1 MKLERN
7 KRYFL
12 PNDFVLTSWEDIS
25 PFFNILLSTEY
36 NTKEE
41 FISWLKN
48 RSEIDS
54 FLEENLAWR
63 YIRMT
68 IDTRVEEFTKEYQF
82 FITEIQPKLAPLDHQ
97 LNKKMLESQFL
108 SELKKDEAYSIYI
121 RSVET
126 AIALFREENI
136 ALDAEINEKS
146 QLFGSISGSQSIEH
160 NGETITMQKASSL
173 LREPNELLR
182 KEIFKKIS
190 KRRKKD
196 IEKLDNLYTELI
208 QLRHQVALNAGF
220 ENYRDYKFQSLG
232 RFDYT
237 KEECFKFHESIEKCI
252 VPITKKIQQRKL
264 ELLGKTRFKPWDVS
278 VDPEGKTPL
287 KPFASGKDLLE
298 GTLRIF
304 KRMDNY
310 FHECLLSLD
319 KMKQLDLESKPGK
332 APGGYNYPL
341 YESGAP
347 FIFMNAV
354 GTHRDVITMIHEG
367 GHAIHSFISHDLE
380 LTAFKNLPSE
390 VAELASMSMELLT
403 MSYWDEFYSEETDK
417 QRAIKEH
424 LEDILSVLPWIAQI
438 DAFQHW
444 VYENPTHS
452 LMERKS
458 TWNSLSQRF
467 GTGLTDWNGY
477 EETRDTSW
485 QRQMHLFEV
494 PFYYIEY
501 GIAQLGALGIWRNS
515 QINSEK
521 AISDYKSAL
530 SLGYSKSIVEIYKT
544 AGITFDFSP
553 ENVSMLAEFVS
564 DELKT
569 LDELAHFKAK

>member
-1 MKLERN
+1 
-7 KRYFL
+7 
-12 PNDFVLTSWEDIS
+12 
-25 PFFNILLSTEY
+25 
-36 NTKEE
+36 
-41 FISWLKN
+41 
-48 RSEIDS
+48 
-54 FLEENLAWR
+54 
-63 YIRMT
+63 
-68 IDTRVEEFTKEYQF
+68 
-82 FITEIQPKLAPLDHQ
+82 
-97 LNKKMLESQFL
+97 
-108 SELKKDEAYSIYI
+108 
-121 RSVET
+121 
-126 AIALFREENI
+126 
-136 ALDAEINEKS
+136 
-146 QLFGSISGSQSIEH
+146 
-160 NGETITMQKASSL
+160 
-173 LREPNELLR
+173 
-182 KEIFKKIS
+182 
-190 KRRKKD
+190 
-196 IEKLDNLYTELI
+196 
-208 QLRHQVALNAGF
+208 
-220 ENYRDYKFQSLG
+220 
-232 RFDYT
+232 
-237 KEECFKFHESIEKCI
+237 
-252 VPITKKIQQRKL
+252 
-264 ELLGKTRFKPWDVS
+264 
-278 VDPEGKTPL
+278 
-287 KPFASGKDLLE
+287 
-298 GTLRIF
+298 
-304 KRMDNY
+304 
-310 FHECLLSLD
+310 
-319 KMKQLDLESKPGK
+319 MKQLDLESKPGK

-521 AISDYKSAL
+521 AIADYKSAL
-530 SLGYSKSIVEIYKT
+530 SLGYSKSIAEIYKT